1 MEINN
6 FSQSA
11 SLIYQN
17 LAQER
22 AELTNVDKKDLEKST
37 QESYDKVNI
46 SDNKYNETG
55 ANLKPEENKDESD
68 SIDKLSTADAE
79 ITRTANL
86 NRLLLESQDYNQG
99 ERNEN

>member
-22 AELTNVDKKDLEKST
+22 AELSNIDKNDLKKST

-46 SDNKYNETG
+46 SDNKYDTASANVKHEQNEL
-55 ANLKPEENKDESD
+55 NS
-68 SIDKLSTADAE
+68 ADAQ

>member
-1 MEINN
+1 MEVNN

-22 AELTNVDKKDLEKST
+22 AELSNIDKNDLEKST

-46 SDNKYNETG
+46 SDNKYDTASANVTHEQSEDTSSSINEL
-55 ANLKPEENKDESD
+55 NN
-68 SIDKLSTADAE
+68 ADAQ
-79 ITRTANL
+79 ITKTANL

-99 ERNEN
+99 E